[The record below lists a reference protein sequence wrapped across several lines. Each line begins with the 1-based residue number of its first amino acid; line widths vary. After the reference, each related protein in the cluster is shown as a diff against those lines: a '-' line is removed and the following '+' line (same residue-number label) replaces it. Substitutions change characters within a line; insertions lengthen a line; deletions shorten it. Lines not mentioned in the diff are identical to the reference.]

1 MFSCSCSYKE
11 RKGSKSRKFCISQ
24 FSELHNKWSEKEGI
38 ITTSIVNSCQVKM
51 ILVCRAR
58 FLLLSIIYF
67 IFFSCTQFILI
78 FIALKSFMNI
88 QNILLQKL
96 HNAPFFTC
104 VSCVW
109 QIVHYSRYF
118 WSRFNALKKCA
129 MMDTRIFICF
139 FSVFL
144 VMWEML

>member
-1 MFSCSCSYKE
+1 MIRKGRNNNDKHCEFLPSQDDSRVSCS
-11 RKGSKSRKFCISQ
+11 
-24 FSELHNKWSEKEGI
+24 FSPFVH
-38 ITTSIVNSCQVKM
+38 
-51 ILVCRAR
+51 
-58 FLLLSIIYF
+58 Y
-67 IFFSCTQFILI
+67 IFHIFSCTQFILI

-139 FSVFL
+139 FSVFRWCEKCYNL
-144 VMWEML
+144 AFWTLTGMI